1 MLYPGPLRI
10 DWALNTEN
18 LTHGVSLVL
27 TLVPVQIVVWE
38 KPRNF
43 ERKQNLGEAVVRL
56 DALDLSAHTM
66 TWYKLFPVNSTDLG
80 STDSLSQW

>member
-1 MLYPGPLRI
+1 MLYPGLLRI

-18 LTHGVSLVL
+18 LTHGVSLIL

-43 ERKQNLGEAVVRL
+43 ERKQSLGEAVVRL

>member
-1 MLYPGPLRI
+1 MV
-10 DWALNTEN
+10 DWALAVRCVC
-18 LTHGVSLVL
+18 LSLSL
-27 TLVPVQIVVWE
+27 PLVRVQIVVWE

-43 ERKQNLGEAVVRL
+43 ERKQSLGETVVRL
-56 DALDLSAHTM
+56 DALDLGAHTM

>member
-1 MLYPGPLRI
+1 MCVVR
-10 DWALNTEN
+10 
-18 LTHGVSLVL
+18 
-27 TLVPVQIVVWE
+27 VQIVVWE

-43 ERKQNLGEAVVRL
+43 ERKQSLGETVVRL
-56 DALDLSAHTM
+56 DTLDLSAHTM